1 MVKLMYFHG
10 FASSG
15 ASGTVELLRKMF
27 PSAEVVAPD
36 IPVDPEEALPMLLDL
51 AESERPDLLI
61 GTSMGGMY
69 AQQMRGHLRVCVN
82 PAFRMSAMSK
92 VLHTGVHRWL
102 NGRKD
107 NEKEFKVT
115 KETLTHFNQMERKQF
130 DGITPEDRE
139 LCYGLF
145 GIGDTTVNSANAYAV
160 FTKHYPHAERF
171 DGGHQLNEKVLRKT
185 LFPLMKRLLGD
196 RFDEAR
202 QEPLPEYMRYK

>member
-15 ASGTVELLRKMF
+15 ASGTVELLRKLF

-36 IPVDPEEALPMLLDL
+36 IPADPAEALPMLTDL
-51 AESERPDLLI
+51 VDRERPDLLI
-61 GTSMGGMY
+61 GTSMGAMY

-82 PAFRMSAMSK
+82 PAFRISSMSK
-92 VLHTGVHRWL
+92 VLHTGTHRWL

-115 KETLTHFNQMERKQF
+115 KDTIAHYREMERRQF

-145 GIGDTTVNSANAYAV
+145 GIGDTTINSANAYTD
-160 FTKHYPHAERF
+160 FTKRYPHAERF

-185 LFPLMKRLLGD
+185 LFPLMKTLLGS

-202 QEPLPEYMRYK
+202 QEPLPDYMRYK